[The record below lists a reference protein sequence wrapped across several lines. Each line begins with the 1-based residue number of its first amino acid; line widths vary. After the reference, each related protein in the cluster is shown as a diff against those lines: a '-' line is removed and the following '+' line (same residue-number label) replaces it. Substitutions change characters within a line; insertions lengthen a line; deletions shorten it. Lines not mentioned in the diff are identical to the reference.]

1 MKGMFMN
8 NSFSYS
14 KLINQ
19 SIVFKMIGLK
29 KDIVIWWVTP
39 KLGWFWNVWKSPKI
53 SFSNFSMWRTIWKTR
68 ISLWVPF
75 CLYTHDHGKVMYDL
89 WRGYL
94 PSFMAVYT
102 SLLSFFLVFFLV
114 LICFLSVCGI
124 ALSGRFIFMYCWEFY
139 HVWVAFHSC
148 ASQPN

>member
-1 MKGMFMN
+1 MN

-39 KLGWFWNVWKSPKI
+39 KLGWFWNVWESPKI
-53 SFSNFSMWRTIWKTR
+53 SFSNFFHVEDDMENKDIFVSAFLSVHTWPWESNVWPLKGIP
-68 ISLWVPF
+68 PF
-75 CLYTHDHGKVMYDL
+75 LYACIYQFAL
-89 WRGYL
+89 
-94 PSFMAVYT
+94 
-102 SLLSFFLVFFLV
+102 FFLCFFLV

-139 HVWVAFHSC
+139 HVWVVFHSC